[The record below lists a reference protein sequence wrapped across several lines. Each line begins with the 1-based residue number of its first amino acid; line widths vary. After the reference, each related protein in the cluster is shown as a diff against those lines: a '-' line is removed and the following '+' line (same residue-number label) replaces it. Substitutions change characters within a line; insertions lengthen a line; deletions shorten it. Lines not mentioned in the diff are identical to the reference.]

1 MISVLI
7 PFRADYG
14 HRDRLADWNSR
25 RWKALLPDAEIIF
38 GTDDS
43 EVFNRGRARNL
54 AFMESTGETVIFAD
68 ADTAAQREDVLEA
81 VHLVE
86 HGAPW
91 VLPYTVY
98 YNMCETDTESLLQE
112 EPGCTLWEPTEWEHR
127 LLTAISGTI
136 VMSREAFLAVNG
148 YDEDFRGWGYEDD
161 AFCKAMNA
169 LVGAHERL
177 PGYVLH
183 LWHPIA
189 PDGAFNSPTIDHNRV
204 LFRQYESAKGN
215 PTRMAALRGL

>member
-1 MISVLI
+1 MISILI

-14 HRDRLADWNSR
+14 HRDRLADWNVR

-38 GTDDS
+38 GADDS

-54 AFMESTGETVIFAD
+54 AFMESSGDPVIFAD
-68 ADTAAQREDVLEA
+68 ADTAAQRDDVLEA
-81 VHLVE
+81 IHLVQ

-98 YNMCETDTESLLQE
+98 YNTCESDTELLLAQD
-112 EPGCTLWEPTEWEHR
+112 PGVHLQEPTEWEHR
-127 LLTAISGTI
+127 LLTAVSGVI
-136 VMSREAFLAVNG
+136 VMSRAAFWAVNG
-148 YDEDFRGWGYEDD
+148 YDEDFAGWGWEDNS
-161 AFCKAMNA
+161 FCHAMDT
-169 LVGAHERL
+169 LVGPHERL

-189 PDGAFNSPTIDHNRV
+189 PDGAFNSPTIEQNRA
-204 LFRQYESAKGN
+204 LFRKYEVARGSPK
-215 PTRMAALRGL
+215 RMAALRGL